1 MSLAIIHQTN
11 SLESEKSHNSLLPL
25 STQLTDSPNAATH
38 SVQIEKTFIQT
49 AKYALGLSF
58 FYLLDRA
65 SLRYKFIGKKL
76 KKNAAVKHGGFDH
89 SS

>member
-1 MSLAIIHQTN
+1 MMSLAIIHQTN

-58 FYLLDRA
+58 FLTFGE
-65 SLRYKFIGKKL
+65 S
-76 KKNAAVKHGGFDH
+76 
-89 SS
+89 